1 MLNAEIKERLCA
13 GQWDIFTPTE
23 RYSLLQGCLGVGA
36 DFYRSSK
43 LQWSALELEL
53 RAELVMLDWEA
64 MLGRQL
70 KVFRENPN
78 Y

>member
-1 MLNAEIKERLCA
+1 MLNADTKERLCA
-13 GQWDIFTPTE
+13 AQWDIFTYSE
-23 RYSLLQGCLGVGA
+23 RYSLLNGCLGVGA

-43 LQWSALELEL
+43 LPWSVLTLEL

-70 KVFRENPN
+70 KIFRENPN

>member
-13 GQWDIFTPTE
+13 AQWDILTQPE
-23 RYSLLQGCLGVGA
+23 RYSLLNGCLGVGA

-43 LQWSALELEL
+43 LQWSGLTLEL

-70 KVFRENPN
+70 KIFRENPN